1 MMLRIAVALGLVIT
15 LTSCST
21 SEQAPPPTVSST
33 PNVVVADPTP
43 EGSPEPQQSARE
55 FVASFMQARL
65 DRDAVRADAY
75 LGQSARL
82 AYGDEKSGLKLTG
95 DFKRW
100 EIVTFDA
107 ADANS
112 WEVQVRVYEVDSDF
126 VEVLF
131 VGPTEG
137 RALAVRGARI
147 G

>member
-1 MMLRIAVALGLVIT
+1 MMIRAAVIFGLVIT

-21 SEQAPPPTVSST
+21 SKPAPPKGSST

-43 EGSPEPQQSARE
+43 EGSPEPQKSAKE

-82 AYGDEKSGLKLTG
+82 AYADEKSGLHLTG

-112 WEVQVRVYEVDSDF
+112 FEVQVRVYEADSAF
-126 VEVLF
+126 VEVLAI
-131 VGPTEG
+131 GPTEG
-137 RALAVRGARI
+137 RALAVRGART